1 MDSVVMDRTPL
12 SQARTN
18 SSSASRHA
26 HSGSEPRAESVQG
39 PNAATQGLMPP
50 QSQPQTLRRR
60 DRSAVN
66 TKASGSEPSRD
77 RVGDAGMRS
86 NGGSTVRNTQS
97 RRQQQ
102 RQQQQTTP
110 VDSANSNAPPTK
122 KLSSRSPV
130 VRYLILSLVLI
141 ALGLA
146 VRYLWRQLAGL
157 AGAWLILSVARRW
170 TSEHQEGEPDATLL
184 ISGDTRE
191 KVCEEIGKYESSSAA
206 VGEQSTLA
214 AVLGAVEETGVSA
227 QEALEVYVD
236 DAVNR
241 AKMELE
247 WDGAFADAPTELRRY
262 WEDAGPNCRFVVRG
276 ANYMSDKKKIPAGP
290 AVMRLVHVDFF
301 AVESGDVF
309 HLASKGRCRDRI
321 SAFVKGFEDR
331 GETAPFLFIL
341 NIIVPGTPVVG
352 SVMYWALDR
361 KQEVAAEANATEKT
375 RANDV
380 FVKMLERYA
389 EVPGSGYKQLE
400 RVKTSPQTPASST
413 APRRDAEPASAGGS
427 DSNGISGNA
436 GAENSE
442 KSPKPSGGG
451 GGGDVVEEGSCD
463 SAAGR
468 ETVPTGSS
476 EATSATVEGLEG
488 AAVAAE
494 GKRDGDCSV
503 TGLLPLDDF
512 RNQRFKLIP
521 TVVEGPYIVRKAVGN
536 KPALLGRKLN
546 QRYFR
551 GSGYVETDVD
561 VGSSM
566 IAERIVSLCRGYA
579 RSLTVELGVC
589 MEGRCAEELPE
600 KCIGVIRL
608 VNVDIGRAEPLYSP
622 EPTSA
627 PPSPSLAGGERKTA
641 SEGSI
646 AVVGL
651 ELPDSTAVELPVPVI
666 VNAPGQVGNNVTAVL
681 G

>member
-1 MDSVVMDRTPL
+1 MDRTPL

-18 SSSASRHA
+18 SSSPSRHA

-110 VDSANSNAPPTK
+110 VDSANSNAPPTN

-276 ANYMSDKKKIPAGP
+276 ANYMSDKKK
-290 AVMRLVHVDFF
+290 VCYVLDCF
-301 AVESGDVF
+301 
-309 HLASKGRCRDRI
+309 
-321 SAFVKGFEDR
+321 
-331 GETAPFLFIL
+331 
-341 NIIVPGTPVVG
+341 
-352 SVMYWALDR
+352 YWAVCTVNGKHDYNR
-361 KQEVAAEANATEKT
+361 QYQYM
-375 RANDV
+375 V
-380 FVKMLERYA
+380 F
-389 EVPGSGYKQLE
+389 
-400 RVKTSPQTPASST
+400 
-413 APRRDAEPASAGGS
+413 
-427 DSNGISGNA
+427 
-436 GAENSE
+436 
-442 KSPKPSGGG
+442 
-451 GGGDVVEEGSCD
+451 
-463 SAAGR
+463 
-468 ETVPTGSS
+468 
-476 EATSATVEGLEG
+476 
-488 AAVAAE
+488 
-494 GKRDGDCSV
+494 
-503 TGLLPLDDF
+503 
-512 RNQRFKLIP
+512 
-521 TVVEGPYIVRKAVGN
+521 
-536 KPALLGRKLN
+536 
-546 QRYFR
+546 
-551 GSGYVETDVD
+551 
-561 VGSSM
+561 
-566 IAERIVSLCRGYA
+566 
-579 RSLTVELGVC
+579 
-589 MEGRCAEELPE
+589 
-600 KCIGVIRL
+600 
-608 VNVDIGRAEPLYSP
+608 
-622 EPTSA
+622 
-627 PPSPSLAGGERKTA
+627 
-641 SEGSI
+641 
-646 AVVGL
+646 
-651 ELPDSTAVELPVPVI
+651 
-666 VNAPGQVGNNVTAVL
+666 
-681 G
+681 